1 MLRVRKDHQIQ
12 VQDNRF
18 IHSCTSRHITITFLP
33 WKRNKYN
40 LYKITIQYIKLW
52 QDTSQIHPHN
62 HINTNMPPVLTCPH
76 SLTYNT
82 LTPVLT
88 FTPVHAFT
96 LYSHFTHTS
105 LTVYSHI
112 HTHILLTVYSHIHT
126 HTLLT
131 VYSYIHTLLTLY
143 SHTMPTH
150 ITCSHIHAC
159 SHT

>member
-1 MLRVRKDHQIQ
+1 MNTIQ
-12 VQDNRF
+12 
-18 IHSCTSRHITITFLP
+18 
-33 WKRNKYN
+33 
-40 LYKITIQYIKLW
+40 YKITIQYIKLW
-52 QDTSQIHPHN
+52 QDASQIHPHD

-112 HTHILLTVYSHIHT
+112 HTHTLLTVYSHIHT
-126 HTLLT
+126 LLTVYSHIHTLLT
-131 VYSYIHTLLTLY
+131 VYSHFTNTLLTPYSHFTHTLLTHHAH
-143 SHTMPTH
+143 SHNLLTH
-150 ITCSHIHAC
+150 SRLLTHLTH
-159 SHT
+159 